1 MSRKNRRE
9 NQKRADKKKKEP
21 SINLRVN
28 ILFTVIFALFL
39 VLIGRLYYMQ
49 VIDRQFYA
57 DKLKENGIDTTI
69 KTSSPRGQVFDA
81 KGKLLASTSTVPSVT
96 FTRGSGITAENMHN
110 NAVKLVP
117 LLRDFIDAKDL
128 SDYDKKDYY
137 LSDPANLKSIAA
149 KLPASKLVDKNGK
162 RLTEAEKYAQY
173 IKLVS
178 DDQIQ
183 YQGDDELA
191 AELYKLM
198 NGTQAFATSN
208 IVSGDIPADILAKVG
223 SQQGDY
229 PGISVGTN
237 WDYNIDDNNLLTP
250 LLGNISTS
258 KAGLP
263 DNPENKTLP
272 TIEEYKKMGYS
283 MNDRVGTSYLQQG
296 YESILQGKR
305 EITKIAVD
313 SKGNIKSKTVT
324 QEGAQGKNLKLTV
337 DLDFENAVQGILQN
351 AMNTITASANPYSKG
366 VYAVVLNSQT
376 GAILSMN
383 GIQRDPETGEQ
394 KTSSLYPM
402 TNQYIPGSTVKPG
415 TLTAGW
421 ESGAISGNQVITSQ
435 PIQLA
440 GSNPIRDWNSYGFG
454 AIRADEA
461 LEMSSNTYM
470 VQVALKMLG
479 QNYTPNMMVST
490 TNRVKAYDE
499 IRSAFGQY
507 GLGTSTGL
515 DIPGGSTGL
524 VHSTADSKYTTVANL
539 LLESFGQFDTYTPLQ
554 LAQFAQTIANNGKR
568 LAPHIVE
575 GIYTSTDSSLGK
587 EESQI
592 KPKELN
598 QVNISQDLMDIIHLG
613 MKEVVY
619 GPSGNR
625 TGAEVAAGAQTEIYA
640 KTGTS
645 ESLAP
650 DGSISL
656 TVNNVIGFAP
666 GPNPQIAVGIMIPD
680 LSADMHI
687 NQTVL
692 TQIVNKA
699 IEMKVIK

>member
-1 MSRKNRRE
+1 M
-9 NQKRADKKKKEP
+9 
-21 SINLRVN
+21 RVN

-39 VLIGRLYYMQ
+39 ILLGRLYYMQ
-49 VIDRQFYA
+49 VIDQQFYA
-57 DKLKENGIDTTI
+57 DKLKTRDSDTTI
-69 KTSSPRGQVFDA
+69 TTSFPRGQVFDA
-81 KGKLLASTSTVPSVT
+81 KGRILAATTSVPSVT
-96 FTRGSGITAENMHN
+96 FTRENGITAENMHN

-117 LLRDFIDAKDL
+117 LLRDFIDARGL

-137 LSDPANLKSIAA
+137 LSEANNLKTIAA
-149 KLPASKLVDKNGK
+149 KLPAAKQVDKNGK
-162 RLTEAEKYAQY
+162 RLTEAEKYALY
-173 IKLVS
+173 IKLVP
-178 DDQIQ
+178 DDQVQ

-198 NGTQAFATSN
+198 NGTKAFATTH
-208 IVSGDIPADILAKVG
+208 IVSGDIPAEILAKVG

-237 WDYNIDDNNLLTP
+237 WDYNIDEDNLLSP
-250 LLGNISTS
+250 LMGTISTS

-263 DNPENKTLP
+263 DNTDNPSLP
-272 TIEEYKKMGYS
+272 SLEEYKKKGYS
-283 MNDRVGTSYLQQG
+283 MTDRVGTAYLQQG
-296 YESILQGKR
+296 YEDVLQGKH
-305 EITKIAVD
+305 EVTKVTVD
-313 SKGNIKSKTVT
+313 SKGGIKSKEVT

-337 DLDFENAVQGILQN
+337 DLDFEKAVQDILQN
-351 AMNTITASANPYSKG
+351 QINVIGANNPYSRG

-383 GIQRDPETGEQ
+383 GISRDPETGEQ
-394 KTSSLYPM
+394 KVSSSLPM
-402 TNQYIPGSTVKPG
+402 QSQFIPGSTVKAG

-421 ESGAISGNQVITSQ
+421 ESGAISGNQSIVSQ

-440 GSNPIRDWNSYGFG
+440 GSNPIRDWNAYGFG

-461 LEMSSNTYM
+461 LEYSSNTYM
-470 VQVALKMLG
+470 VQVALKILG

-490 TNRVKAYDE
+490 DNRVKAYE
-499 IRSAFGQY
+499 TMRSAYGQY
-507 GLGTSTGL
+507 GLGTSTGI
-515 DIPGGSTGL
+515 DVPGEYLGQVPSTDR
-524 VHSTADSKYTTVANL
+524 ANTTVANL
-539 LLESFGQFDTYTPLQ
+539 LFESFGQFDTYTPLQ
-554 LAQFAQTIANNGKR
+554 LAQYAQTIANNGTR

-575 GIYTSTDSSLGK
+575 GIYGSTDNSLGK

-592 KPKELN
+592 KPKVMN
-598 QVNISQDLMDIIHLG
+598 KVNISQDLMDVIHLG

-625 TGAEVAAGAQTEIYA
+625 TGAAIANGAQTEIYA

-645 ESLAP
+645 ESIAP
-650 DGSISL
+650 DGRTGL

-680 LSADMHI
+680 LSEEIDLHY
-687 NQTVL
+687 NQTIL

-699 IEMKVIK
+699 VEMKVIK

>member
-1 MSRKNRRE
+1 MSRKNRRDS
-9 NQKRADKKKKEP
+9 QKRADKKKKGP

-39 VLIGRLYYMQ
+39 ILLGRLYYMQ
-49 VIDRQFYA
+49 VIDQQFYA
-57 DKLKENGIDTTI
+57 DKLKTRDSDTTI
-69 KTSSPRGQVFDA
+69 TTSFPRGQVFDA
-81 KGKLLASTSTVPSVT
+81 KGRILAATTSVPSVT
-96 FTRGSGITAENMHN
+96 FTRENGITAENMHN

-117 LLRDFIDAKDL
+117 LLRDFIDARGL

-137 LSDPANLKSIAA
+137 LSEANNLKTIAA
-149 KLPASKLVDKNGK
+149 KLPAAKQVDKNGK
-162 RLTEAEKYAQY
+162 RLTEAEKYALY
-173 IKLVS
+173 IKLVP
-178 DDQIQ
+178 DDQVQ

-198 NGTQAFATSN
+198 NGTKAFATTH
-208 IVSGDIPADILAKVG
+208 IVSGDIPAEILAKVG

-237 WDYNIDDNNLLTP
+237 WDYNIDEDNLLSP
-250 LLGNISTS
+250 LMGTISTS

-263 DNPENKTLP
+263 DNTDNPSLP
-272 TIEEYKKMGYS
+272 SLEEYKKKGYS
-283 MNDRVGTSYLQQG
+283 MTDRVGTAYLQQG
-296 YESILQGKR
+296 YEDVLQGKH
-305 EITKIAVD
+305 EVTKVTVD
-313 SKGNIKSKTVT
+313 SKGGIKSKEVT

-337 DLDFENAVQGILQN
+337 DLDFEKAVQDILQN
-351 AMNTITASANPYSKG
+351 QINVIGANNPYSRG

-383 GIQRDPETGEQ
+383 GISRDPETGEQ
-394 KTSSLYPM
+394 KVSSSLPM
-402 TNQYIPGSTVKPG
+402 QSQFIPGSTVKAG

-421 ESGAISGNQVITSQ
+421 ESGAISGNQSIVSQ

-440 GSNPIRDWNSYGFG
+440 GSNPIRDWNAYGFG

-461 LEMSSNTYM
+461 LEYSSNTYM
-470 VQVALKMLG
+470 VQVALKILG

-490 TNRVKAYDE
+490 DNRVKAYE
-499 IRSAFGQY
+499 TMRSAYGQY
-507 GLGTSTGL
+507 GLGTSTGI
-515 DIPGGSTGL
+515 DVPGEYLGQVPSTDR
-524 VHSTADSKYTTVANL
+524 ANTTVANL
-539 LLESFGQFDTYTPLQ
+539 LFESFGQFDTYTPLQ
-554 LAQFAQTIANNGKR
+554 LAQYAQTIANNGTR

-575 GIYTSTDSSLGK
+575 GIYGSTDNSLGK

-592 KPKELN
+592 KPKVMN
-598 QVNISQDLMDIIHLG
+598 KVNISQDLMDVIHLG

-625 TGAEVAAGAQTEIYA
+625 TGAAIANGAQTEIYA

-645 ESLAP
+645 ESIAP
-650 DGSISL
+650 DGRTGL

-680 LSADMHI
+680 LSEEIDLHY
-687 NQTVL
+687 NQTIL

-699 IEMKVIK
+699 VEMKVIK